1 MNTLIGIAVGVL
13 SMAVLVGMM
22 AAIGTLVFYNVDN
35 LLALWV
41 GIALGVIAVAAVV
54 GYLA

>member
-22 AAIGTLVFYNVDN
+22 ATIGTLVFYNVDN